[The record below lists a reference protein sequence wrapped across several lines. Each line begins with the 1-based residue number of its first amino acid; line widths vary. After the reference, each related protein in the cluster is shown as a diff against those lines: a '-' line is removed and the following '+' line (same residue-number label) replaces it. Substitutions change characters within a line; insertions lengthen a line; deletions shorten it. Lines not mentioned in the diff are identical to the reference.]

1 MPTILAIDDY
11 QDNLI
16 VLKALLTNVLPDIRL
31 LMARSGKE
39 GLELAQRQQ
48 PDVILLDIIMPGLD
62 GYDVCRRLKA
72 QAATQHIPIMM
83 MTAIKTDTESRVK
96 ALEAGADVFVS
107 KPFDQA
113 ELVAQIN
120 AMLRVKQAEDRLR
133 QEKDLLEKMVQERT
147 ETLQVELQ
155 KRMQA
160 QKELKGLLDE
170 KDVLLREIHHR
181 VKNNMQ
187 IISSLISLQTEKLN
201 GQRDQQYYELFQELQ
216 NRIQTMTLV
225 HEMLYHTENM
235 ARIDIRDYLT
245 RLMANL
251 WASYNISEARIL
263 PALEISNL
271 HLPLDTAIPC
281 GLVINELVS
290 NCLQHAFPHERIGK
304 VTLRLQPIPDD
315 GKNADAPEPN
325 QQQRFELRVKDN
337 GVGFPQQID
346 FSRVETLGLTLV
358 MGLVHQLH
366 GEIDLVRTPETQIVI
381 RFQVI

>member
-16 VLKALLTNVLPDIRL
+16 VLKALLTNVLPDMRL
-31 LMARSGKE
+31 FMARSGKE
-39 GLELAQRQQ
+39 GLEIAQQQQ
-48 PDVILLDIIMPGLD
+48 PDVILLDIIMPGMD
-62 GYDVCRRLKA
+62 GYEVCRRLKA
-72 QAATQHIPIMM
+72 QQATQHIPIMM

-96 ALEAGADVFVS
+96 ALELGADVFVS

-120 AMLRVKQAEDRLR
+120 AMLRIKRAEDHLR
-133 QEKDLLEKMVQERT
+133 HEKSLLEKLVQERT

-187 IISSLISLQTEKLN
+187 IISSLISLQAEKLN
-201 GQRDQQYYELFQELQ
+201 GPPDGEYYDLFQELQ
-216 NRIQTMTLV
+216 NRIQAMTLV
-225 HEMLYHTENM
+225 HEMLYHTNNM
-235 ARIDIRDYLT
+235 AQIDVHDYIT

-251 WASYNISEARIL
+251 WASYSIPESRIL
-263 PALEISNL
+263 PSLEIANL
-271 HLPLDTAIPC
+271 ALPLDTAIPC

-290 NCLQHAFPHERIGK
+290 NCLRHAFPDQRSGT
-304 VTLRLQPIPDD
+304 VTISLQPIACTE
-315 GKNADAPEPN
+315 GKASVT
-325 QQQRFELRVKDN
+325 QQQRRFKLLVKDN
-337 GVGFPQQID
+337 GVGFPEQID
-346 FSRVETLGLTLV
+346 FSHIDTLGLTLV

-366 GEIDLVRTPETQIVI
+366 GEIELIRSPETQIAI
-381 RFQVI
+381 RFAVI